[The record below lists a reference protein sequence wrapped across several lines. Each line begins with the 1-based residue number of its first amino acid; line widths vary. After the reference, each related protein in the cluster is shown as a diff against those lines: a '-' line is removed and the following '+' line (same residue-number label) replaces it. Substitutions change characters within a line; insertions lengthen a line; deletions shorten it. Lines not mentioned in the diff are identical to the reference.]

1 MSAGTLRTAAP
12 ATPSAARVIANFV
25 LFQLGWFAAVL
36 GGAHSLPWAGTAVAL
51 TIVVF
56 HLASAPRP
64 RAELALIG
72 IATAVGAAWDSLLVA
87 TGWLVFAS
95 GTLIAG
101 TAPVWIVAM
110 YALFATTLNA
120 SLNWLKG
127 RYLMAAL
134 FGAIGGPL
142 AYYAGA
148 KLGGVSF
155 PDPLTAMTALAL
167 GWGALMPLLTVLAR
181 RFDGINAAEPTA
193 WRQ

>member
-1 MSAGTLRTAAP
+1 MSADTLRAAAP
-12 ATPSAARVIANFV
+12 AAPSAARVIANFL

-36 GGAHSLPWAGTAVAL
+36 GGAHNLPWAGAAVAL

-64 RAELALIG
+64 RPELVLIG

-87 TGWLVFAS
+87 MGWLVFAS
-95 GTLIAG
+95 GTLVAG
-101 TAPVWIVAM
+101 LAPLWIVAM

-142 AYYAGA
+142 AYYAGE

-167 GWGALMPLLTVLAR
+167 GWGALMPLLMVLAR
-181 RFDGINAAEPTA
+181 RFDGINAVEPVA
-193 WRQ
+193 WR